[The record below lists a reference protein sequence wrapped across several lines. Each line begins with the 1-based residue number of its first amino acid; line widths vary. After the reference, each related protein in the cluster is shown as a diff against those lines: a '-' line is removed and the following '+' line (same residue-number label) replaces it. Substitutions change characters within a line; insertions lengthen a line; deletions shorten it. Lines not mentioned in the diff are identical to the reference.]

1 MNNSNPQDLRKLE
14 LFADLPE
21 EVLVELLDK
30 MQAIDLKVNE
40 TLFQKG
46 DPGESLYL
54 LQRGRVKMV
63 APGADGQEVVLNEVG
78 PGSIIGEMAILDQKP
93 RSAGVV
99 ALGTAG
105 LLKLSSA
112 DFLDV
117 LNRHPELAVYLT
129 RNAIDRL
136 RFATTYIECSIE
148 WSTRIADGDYAFVEE
163 QIKGAQTDTPDT
175 GSADGQRANRFLGT
189 FFEMVEGIRAREAE
203 LQSQLQQLKVEIDQA
218 KRAQDVGEIADSEFF
233 QKLKSDG
240 RKLRGEDETN

>member
-1 MNNSNPQDLRKLE
+1 MTNTSTQELRKLE
-14 LFADLPE
+14 LFADLPD

-30 MQAIDLKVNE
+30 MQAVSLKATQ
-40 TLFQKG
+40 TLFHKG
-46 DPGESLYL
+46 DPGEALFL
-54 LQRGRVKMV
+54 LQEGRAKMV

-78 PGSIIGEMAILDQKP
+78 PGSVIGEMAILDQKP

-99 ALGTAG
+99 ALSDAS
-105 LLKLSSA
+105 LLKLSST

-136 RFATTYIECSIE
+136 RFATTYIERSIE

-163 QIKGAQTDTPDT
+163 QIKGVQTDTPDA
-175 GSADGQRANRFLGT
+175 GSPDGQRANRFLGT

-203 LQSQLQQLKVEIDQA
+203 LKSQLQQLKVEIDQA

-233 QKLKSDG
+233 QKLKAEG
-240 RKLRGEDETN
+240 RKLRGED